1 MTYDVRDNLRRT
13 LERHLMLFLLVV
25 VRLSCILFLS
35 GGFAA
40 FTILF
45 EIPELFF
52 KILLHMPMYNC
63 TCKYLGTC
71 MKFFKNISKNNCD
84 IQILMKKE
92 RLIFIT

>member
-13 LERHLMLFLLVV
+13 LERHFMLFLLVV

-52 KILLHMPMYNC
+52 LNFVTYANVQLYM
-63 TCKYLGTC
+63 
-71 MKFFKNISKNNCD
+71 
-84 IQILMKKE
+84 
-92 RLIFIT
+92 